1 MAKEKELKTKG
12 KAKDVKAKNKK
23 KEKGEKKNLWVRFRI
38 YLHGIR
44 TEFEKV
50 HWTPKKDMIRYSI
63 ATIVFIIFFSVFFYL
78 INLLFALIQSLV

>member
-12 KAKDVKAKNKK
+12 KAKEVKAKDKK
-23 KEKGEKKNLWVRFRI
+23 KNKEEKKNLWVRFRI

>member
-12 KAKDVKAKNKK
+12 KAKEVKAKDKK
-23 KEKGEKKNLWVRFRI
+23 KNKEEKKNLWVRFRI

-63 ATIVFIIFFSVFFYL
+63 ATIAFIIFFSVFFYL

>member
-12 KAKDVKAKNKK
+12 KAKEVKAKDKKNK
-23 KEKGEKKNLWVRFRI
+23 EEKKNLWVRFRI

-50 HWTPKKDMIRYSI
+50 HWTPKKDMVRYSI
-63 ATIVFIIFFSVFFYL
+63 ATIVFIIFFSVFFYV

>member
-12 KAKDVKAKNKK
+12 KAKEVKAKDKKNK
-23 KEKGEKKNLWVRFRI
+23 EEKKNLWVRFRI

-63 ATIVFIIFFSVFFYL
+63 ATIVFIIFFSVFFYV